1 MTTVPLATVR
11 NQLSA
16 VVDDVA
22 RTHDTVTITRNGV
35 PAVVVVSVDDYE
47 SVMETLALV
56 TNPEDRAR
64 IDEAE
69 QSVAEGDVASGDEMS
84 SIVADRLDQTIE

>member
-1 MTTVPLATVR
+1 MTTLPLATVR

-35 PAVVVVSVDDYE
+35 PAVVVVAVDDYE

-69 QSVAEGDVASGDEMS
+69 QSLAEGDVTSDDEMS
-84 SIVADRLDQTIE
+84 RIVADRFDQTTE